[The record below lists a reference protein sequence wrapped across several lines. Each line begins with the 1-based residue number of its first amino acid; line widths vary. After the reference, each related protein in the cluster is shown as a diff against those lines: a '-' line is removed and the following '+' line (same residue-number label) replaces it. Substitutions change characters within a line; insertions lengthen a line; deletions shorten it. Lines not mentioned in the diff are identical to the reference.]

1 MLVLLFFWVRQML
14 TQKQYKL
21 LMFVNKVLKETGCSP
36 SFDEMKDAVGLKSKS
51 GVYALIG
58 ALVERNFLK
67 RIPHKA
73 RALEVVRLPKLKPS
87 SIIEEERKKEEA
99 LSNGMVEI
107 PLYGKIAAG
116 TPIAAIANETEKFS
130 VPYEMVARGQYYALT
145 VEGDS
150 MIEAGILDGD
160 TVVIKKADTADN
172 GDIIVALV
180 DEEEVTLK
188 ELRKNG
194 SEVQLIPKNAEYQIR
209 RFPASRVRVQGILSG
224 LIRTYH

>member
-1 MLVLLFFWVRQML
+1 ML

-51 GVYALIG
+51 GIYALIES
-58 ALVERNFLK
+58 LVERNYLK

-150 MIEAGILDGD
+150 MVEAGILDGD

-172 GDIIVALV
+172 GDIVVALV

-188 ELRKNG
+188 ELRKDG